1 MAGSSLLALLDDIA
15 SILDDVSL
23 MTKVAAKKTAGV
35 LGDDLALNAQQV
47 AGVRAEREL
56 PVVWAVAVGSL
67 KNKAILVPAALA
79 ISAFAPWAIT
89 PLLMVGGAYLCFEG
103 FEKIAHKYLHPDDS
117 HKAELAQALR
127 DPQVDLV
134 ALEKDKIKGA
144 IRTDFIL
151 SAEIIVIALGTVAAA
166 TFAEQVAV
174 VVGIAIIMTVGVYG
188 LVAGIVKLDDA
199 GFYLSAR
206 QGAGALMQGV
216 RAFGRMLV
224 SAAPKL
230 MKFLSVVGTLAM
242 FMVGGGILTHGWP
255 WARAMLHHAEEAVGG
270 VAGIGPVLAAV
281 TPSLIN
287 AVAGVIA
294 GGLVLAGVTA
304 ISALLRM
311 IKSRK

>member
-166 TFAEQVAV
+166 TFAEQVTV
-174 VVGIAIIMTVGVYG
+174 VVGIALIMTVGVYG

-199 GFYLSAR
+199 GFYLAAR
-206 QGAGALMQGV
+206 KGAGALMDGV
-216 RAFGRMLV
+216 RG
-224 SAAPKL
+224 
-230 MKFLSVVGTLAM
+230 
-242 FMVGGGILTHGWP
+242 
-255 WARAMLHHAEEAVGG
+255 
-270 VAGIGPVLAAV
+270 LAAC
-281 TPSLIN
+281 SCRRRRN
-287 AVAGVIA
+287 
-294 GGLVLAGVTA
+294 
-304 ISALLRM
+304 
-311 IKSRK
+311 